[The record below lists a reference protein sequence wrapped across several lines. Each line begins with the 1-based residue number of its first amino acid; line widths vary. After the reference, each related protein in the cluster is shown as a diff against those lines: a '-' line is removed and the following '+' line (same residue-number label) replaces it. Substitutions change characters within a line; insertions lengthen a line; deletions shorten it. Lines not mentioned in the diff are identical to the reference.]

1 MERFMSLSETDF
13 GSLAAAAMREG
24 DRRLAA
30 GETADISD
38 ESVRQLLTT
47 ATRLYARKTDEEA
60 RSFSPLADG
69 SILTATD
76 VAVTVTALMHAAD
89 LNLFDLSMWA
99 GRAQP
104 AGKGNDGNG

>member
-1 MERFMSLSETDF
+1 MSPSENDF
-13 GSLAAAAMREG
+13 ASLAAAAMREG

-30 GETADISD
+30 GDTATITD

-76 VAVTVTALMHAAD
+76 VAVTVTALLRAAD
-89 LNLFDLSMWA
+89 LNLFDLAMWS

-104 AGKGNDGNG
+104 VGEGNDGNG

>member
-1 MERFMSLSETDF
+1 MSLSDTDF
-13 GSLAAAAMREG
+13 AALADAVIREG

-30 GETADISD
+30 GETVDISD
-38 ESVRQLLTT
+38 ESVQQLLTT

-60 RSFSPLADG
+60 RSFSPLAGD

-76 VAVTVTALMHAAD
+76 VAVTVTALLRVAD
-89 LNLFDLSMWA
+89 LNLFDLAMWA

-104 AGKGNDGNG
+104 AGEGSDGNG

>member
-1 MERFMSLSETDF
+1 MSLSETDF
-13 GSLAAAAMREG
+13 GPLAAAAMREG